1 MKASNNM
8 KKKILFMLIN
18 MNVGGTEKALL
29 NMISEMPK
37 EEYEITVLMLEEY
50 GGFLNSIPDY
60 VNIKY
65 YTEYKKI
72 KQILN
77 QPPHL
82 TALHFLKAGK
92 LIKALNITL
101 IHLLSKIL
109 KERSIFFKYLLNG
122 YQENETVY
130 DLAVA
135 YAGPMDFISFFVIN
149 KIKAKKKVQ
158 WIHFDVNKIGFN
170 KRFALKVYKKFDK
183 IFIVSKEA
191 KSKLIS
197 LVPQLSEKSEVFF
210 NIVSPEIIRNQA
222 KVGRGFFDEFNG
234 LRILTVGRLSTEKGQ
249 DIAIRAL
256 VKLKKDGY
264 KVRWYC
270 IGEGNSRKNYE
281 KLIVDNNLEDSF
293 ILLGADTN
301 PYPYLEQ
308 CDLYVQPSRYEGY
321 CITLI
326 EAKQFYKP
334 IVTTNVNGAKEQI
347 ENGKTGV
354 IVNIDEIEIYNG
366 IKKLID
372 NRYLREQISS
382 NLVKEDYDTSL
393 EMIKLFNVMEG

>member
-8 KKKILFMLIN
+8 KKKILFMIIN

-29 NMISEMPK
+29 NMIAEIPQ
-37 EEYEITVLMLEEY
+37 EEYEITIFMLEEY
-50 GGFLNSIPDY
+50 GGFLNSIPDH
-60 VNIKY
+60 VHIKY
-65 YTEYKKI
+65 YNCYKDI
-72 KQILN
+72 KYILD
-77 QPPHL
+77 QPPR
-82 TALHFLKAGK
+82 TTVVNFLKAGK
-92 LIKALNITL
+92 LIKALKITL
-101 IHLLSKIL
+101 IYFLSKIL
-109 KERSIFFKYLLNG
+109 KERSIFFKYLLKG
-122 YQENETVY
+122 YQENETEY

-135 YAGPMDFISFFVIN
+135 YAGPMDFISYFVIN

-170 KRFALKVYKKFDK
+170 KRFASKVYKKFDK

-210 NIVSPEIIRNQA
+210 NIVSPEIIRKQA
-222 KVGRGFFDEFNG
+222 KENSGFKDEFNG

-249 DIAIRAL
+249 DIAINVLA
-256 VKLKKDGY
+256 KLKQDGY

-270 IGEGNSRKNYE
+270 VGEGNSRKNYE

-334 IVTTNVNGAKEQI
+334 IVTTNVNGATEQI
-347 ENGKTGV
+347 KNGKTGL
-354 IVNIDEIEIYNG
+354 IVNIDYIEIYTAVKN
-366 IKKLID
+366 LID
-372 NRYLREQISS
+372 SRNLRFQFSS
-382 NLVKEDYDTSL
+382 NLSNEDYDNSF
-393 EMIKLFNVMEG
+393 EMNKLFNVF

>member
-1 MKASNNM
+1 M

-29 NMISEMPK
+29 NMIAEIPQ
-37 EEYEITVLMLEEY
+37 EEYEITIFMLEEY
-50 GGFLNSIPDY
+50 GGFLNSIPDH
-60 VNIKY
+60 VHIKY
-65 YTEYKKI
+65 YNGYKDI
-72 KQILN
+72 KHILN
-77 QPPHL
+77 QPPRTTVL
-82 TALHFLKAGK
+82 NFLKAGK
-92 LIKALNITL
+92 VLQALNITL
-101 IHLLSKIL
+101 IHLLSSLL
-109 KERSIFFKYLLNG
+109 KERTLLFKYLLKE
-122 YQENETVY
+122 YYENDNEY

-135 YAGPMDFISFFVIN
+135 YAGPMDFISYFVIN

-170 KRFALKVYKKFDK
+170 RRFASKVYNRFDK

-191 KSKLIS
+191 KSKLIN

-222 KVGRGFFDEFNG
+222 KDGSGFKDEFNG

-249 DIAIRAL
+249 DIAISVLA
-256 VKLKKDGY
+256 KLIQDGY
-264 KVRWYC
+264 KIRWYC
-270 IGEGNSRKNYE
+270 VGEGNLRKNYE
-281 KLIVDNNLEDSF
+281 ELIINNNLEDSF

-301 PYPYLEQ
+301 PYPYLVQ

-326 EAKQFYKP
+326 EAKQFHKP
-334 IVTTNVNGAKEQI
+334 IVTTNVNGTKEQI
-347 ENGKTGV
+347 ENGKTGL
-354 IVNIDEIEIYNG
+354 IVNIDENEIYYG
-366 IKKLID
+366 IKNLID
-372 NRYLREQISS
+372 NPYLRAQISS
-382 NLVKEDYDTSL
+382 NLAKEDYNTSL

>member
-1 MKASNNM
+1 M
-8 KKKILFMLIN
+8 KKILFMLIN

-29 NMISEMPK
+29 NMISEIPK
-37 EEYEITVLMLEEY
+37 EDYEITILMLEKY
-50 GGFLNSIPDY
+50 GGFLNSIPEH
-60 VNIKY
+60 VHIKFY
-65 YTEYKKI
+65 NGYKDI
-72 KQILN
+72 KHILN
-77 QPPHL
+77 KPPRTTVL
-82 TALHFLKAGK
+82 NFLKAGK
-92 LIKALNITL
+92 VLQALNITL
-101 IHLLSKIL
+101 IHLLSSIL
-109 KERSIFFKYLLNG
+109 KERTLLFKYLLKG
-122 YQENETVY
+122 YYEIDTEY

-158 WIHFDVNKIGFN
+158 WIHFDINKIGFN

-197 LVPQLSEKSEVFF
+197 LVPQLSGKSEVFF

-222 KVGRGFFDEFNG
+222 KDGNGFKDEFDG
-234 LRILTVGRLSTEKGQ
+234 LRILTIGRLSREKGQ
-249 DIAIRAL
+249 DLAIRAL
-256 VKLKKDGY
+256 AKLKKDGC

-270 IGEGNSRKNYE
+270 IGEGDSRKNYQ
-281 KLIVDNNLEDSF
+281 KLIMDYNLEDSF

-321 CITLI
+321 CITII
-326 EAKQFYKP
+326 EAKQFNKP

-347 ENGKTGV
+347 VNGKTGL
-354 IVNIDEIEIYNG
+354 IVNIDENEIYSALKN
-366 IKKLID
+366 LID
-372 NRYLREQISS
+372 SSYLRAEISS
-382 NLVKEDYDTSL
+382 NLAKENYDTSL
-393 EMIKLFNVMEG
+393 EMIKIFNVMEG